1 MSVNPA
7 TTGEPDETAAPTGAH
22 DATAGASADTGT
34 DAPAGADVPAD
45 IVDASDD
52 SDNSETSGTSGGDTA
67 DGDADGEEAL
77 DADEPMIS
85 LRDVHKVYR
94 LRDGS
99 QVHALDGLS
108 LNIPAGSIHGIVG
121 TSGAGKSTLVR
132 CLTALERPT
141 YGEVSVAGQDLT
153 TLSANELRK
162 ARRAIG
168 MVFQHANLLD
178 QRTAAQNIAY
188 PLDLAGA
195 QKGQRHERVSRMLEL
210 VGLADR
216 GSSYPAQLSGGQK
229 QRVGIAR
236 ALADEPA
243 VLLCDEPTSALDP
256 ETTRSILDLIRD
268 VRDRLGVTV
277 VIITHEMSVVRRICD
292 SVSLLEAGRIVQSG
306 PIEDVVSDVDSRLSL
321 ELVPPPDVPKAALV
335 AGSTEDTDDQA
346 DGAGDADHAGS
357 TDSAVSAVIDV
368 ALTAHPG
375 EPAAAQVL
383 SLVAEQG
390 ADVAGGVFET
400 LGTAQVG
407 RLALTIP
414 ADRAQAA
421 VAALREAG
429 ITAEVR
435 S

>member
-1 MSVNPA
+1 MSVNSA
-7 TTGEPDETAAPTGAH
+7 TTGEPDEIAAPTGA
-22 DATAGASADTGT
+22 
-34 DAPAGADVPAD
+34 P
-45 IVDASDD
+45 
-52 SDNSETSGTSGGDTA
+52 
-67 DGDADGEEAL
+67 
-77 DADEPMIS
+77 DADESMIS

-141 YGEVSVAGQDLT
+141 YGEVRVAGQDLT

-321 ELVPPPDVPKAALV
+321 ELVPSPDVPKAALV
-335 AGSTEDTDDQA
+335 AGSTEDTEDTDDQA

-357 TDSAVSAVIDV
+357 TDSVGNADSAVSAIIDV

>member
-1 MSVNPA
+1 MSVNSA
-7 TTGEPDETAAPTGAH
+7 TTGEPDEIAAPTGA
-22 DATAGASADTGT
+22 
-34 DAPAGADVPAD
+34 P
-45 IVDASDD
+45 
-52 SDNSETSGTSGGDTA
+52 
-67 DGDADGEEAL
+67 
-77 DADEPMIS
+77 DADESMIS

-141 YGEVSVAGQDLT
+141 YGEVRVAGQDLT

-216 GSSYPAQLSGGQK
+216 GSSYPAQLSGGQQ

-335 AGSTEDTDDQA
+335 AGSTEDTEDTDDQA

-357 TDSAVSAVIDV
+357 TDSVGNADSAVSAIIDV

>member
-1 MSVNPA
+1 MTADPA
-7 TTGEPDETAAPTGAH
+7 PASDSAR
-22 DATAGASADTGT
+22 AGAPV
-34 DAPAGADVPAD
+34 DAPGADE
-45 IVDASDD
+45 S
-52 SDNSETSGTSGGDTA
+52 
-67 DGDADGEEAL
+67 
-77 DADEPMIS
+77 MIS
-85 LRDVHKVYR
+85 LRNVHKIYH

-99 QVHALDGLS
+99 DVRALDGLT
-108 LNIPAGSIHGIVG
+108 LEIPAGSIHGVVG

-141 YGEVSVAGQDLT
+141 DGEVRVAGQDVT
-153 TLSANELRK
+153 SLSASELRK

-168 MVFQHANLLD
+168 MVFQHANLLE

-195 QKGQRHERVSRMLEL
+195 QKGQRRGRVSRMLEL

-216 GSSYPAQLSGGQK
+216 GSSYPAQLSGGQQ

-256 ETTRSILDLIRD
+256 DTTRSILNLIRD

-335 AGSTEDTDDQA
+335 AGSTEDAEDTDDQA

-357 TDSAVSAVIDV
+357 TDSAESAVIDV

-414 ADRAQAA
+414 ADRAQTA

>member
-1 MSVNPA
+1 MSADP
-7 TTGEPDETAAPTGAH
+7 TAAGPA
-22 DATAGASADTGT
+22 APADVLG
-34 DAPAGADVPAD
+34 PAGAAVG
-45 IVDASDD
+45 VLNDA
-52 SDNSETSGTSGGDTA
+52 TG
-67 DGDADGEEAL
+67 
-77 DADEPMIS
+77 ADEPMIS

-99 QVHALDGLS
+99 QVHALDGLT
-108 LNIPAGSIHGIVG
+108 LDIPAGSIHGVVG

-141 YGEVSVAGQDLT
+141 GGEVRVAGQDLT
-153 TLSANELRK
+153 TLRAHELRR

-168 MVFQHANLLD
+168 MVFQHANLLE

-188 PLDLAGA
+188 PLALAGA
-195 QKGQRHERVSRMLEL
+195 RKGQRHDRVARMLTL
-210 VGLADR
+210 VGLDGR
-216 GSSYPAQLSGGQK
+216 GSSYPAQLSGGQQ

-306 PIEDVVSDVDSRLSL
+306 PIEDVVSDVGSRLSR
-321 ELVPPPDVPKAALV
+321 ELVPPPDVPGAV
-335 AGSTEDTDDQA
+335 RAGSAESA
-346 DGAGDADHAGS
+346 GGATG
-357 TDSAVSAVIDV
+357 AVNVVIDV

-383 SLVAEQG
+383 ALVAEQG

-414 ADRAQAA
+414 ADRARAA
-421 VAALREAG
+421 VEALHDAG

-435 S
+435 A

>member
-1 MSVNPA
+1 M
-7 TTGEPDETAAPTGAH
+7 
-22 DATAGASADTGT
+22 SADPAAADPVEAAGPV
-34 DAPAGADVPAD
+34 DAPNPVGAVPGSPDVP
-45 IVDASDD
+45 
-52 SDNSETSGTSGGDTA
+52 GTA
-67 DGDADGEEAL
+67 
-77 DADEPMIS
+77 EPMIC

-99 QVHALDGLS
+99 QVHALDGLT
-108 LNIPAGSIHGIVG
+108 LDIPAGSIHGVVG

-141 YGEVSVAGQDLT
+141 GGEVRVAGQDLT
-153 TLSANELRK
+153 TLGAHELRA

-168 MVFQHANLLD
+168 MVFQHANLLE

-188 PLDLAGA
+188 PLALAGVR
-195 QKGQRHERVSRMLEL
+195 KGQRHDRVARMLTL
-210 VGLADR
+210 VGLDGR
-216 GSSYPAQLSGGQK
+216 GSSYPAQLSGGQQ

-292 SVSLLEAGRIVQSG
+292 SVSLLEAGRIIQSG
-306 PIEDVVSDVDSRLSL
+306 PIEDVVSDVDSRLSR
-321 ELVPPPDVPKAALV
+321 ELVPPPDVPGALR
-335 AGSTEDTDDQA
+335 AGGA
-346 DGAGDADHAGS
+346 DGAGSADN
-357 TDSAVSAVIDV
+357 AVVDV

-383 SLVAEQG
+383 ALVAAQG

-400 LGTAQVG
+400 LGTAQIG

-414 ADRAQAA
+414 ADRAEAA
-421 VAALREAG
+421 VEALHDAG

-435 S
+435 A

>member
-1 MSVNPA
+1 MSVNSA
-7 TTGEPDETAAPTGAH
+7 TTGEPDEIAAPTGA
-22 DATAGASADTGT
+22 
-34 DAPAGADVPAD
+34 P
-45 IVDASDD
+45 
-52 SDNSETSGTSGGDTA
+52 
-67 DGDADGEEAL
+67 
-77 DADEPMIS
+77 DADESMIS

-141 YGEVSVAGQDLT
+141 YGEVRVAGQDLT

-335 AGSTEDTDDQA
+335 AGSTEDTDDAEDQA
-346 DGAGDADHAGS
+346 DGAGGADRAGS
-357 TDSAVSAVIDV
+357 TDSVGNADSAVSAIIDV

>member
-1 MSVNPA
+1 
-7 TTGEPDETAAPTGAH
+7 
-22 DATAGASADTGT
+22 
-34 DAPAGADVPAD
+34 
-45 IVDASDD
+45 
-52 SDNSETSGTSGGDTA
+52 
-67 DGDADGEEAL
+67 
-77 DADEPMIS
+77 MIS

-132 CLTALERPT
+132 CLTSLERPT
-141 YGEVSVAGQDLT
+141 YGEVRVAGQDLT

-335 AGSTEDTDDQA
+335 AGSTEGTDDAEDAEDQA

-357 TDSAVSAVIDV
+357 TDSAESAVIDV

-414 ADRAQAA
+414 ADRAQTA

>member
-7 TTGEPDETAAPTGAH
+7 TTGEPDETAAPTGA
-22 DATAGASADTGT
+22 
-34 DAPAGADVPAD
+34 P
-45 IVDASDD
+45 
-52 SDNSETSGTSGGDTA
+52 
-67 DGDADGEEAL
+67 
-77 DADEPMIS
+77 DADESMIS

-141 YGEVSVAGQDLT
+141 YGEVRVAGQDLT

-335 AGSTEDTDDQA
+335 AGSTEDAEDTDDQA

-357 TDSAVSAVIDV
+357 TDSVGNADSAVSAIIDV

-414 ADRAQAA
+414 ADRAQTA

>member
-1 MSVNPA
+1 MEERVTADPA
-7 TTGEPDETAAPTGAH
+7 PASDSAR
-22 DATAGASADTGT
+22 AGAPV
-34 DAPAGADVPAD
+34 DAPGADE
-45 IVDASDD
+45 S
-52 SDNSETSGTSGGDTA
+52 
-67 DGDADGEEAL
+67 
-77 DADEPMIS
+77 MIS
-85 LRDVHKVYR
+85 LRNVHKIYH

-99 QVHALDGLS
+99 DVRALDGLT
-108 LNIPAGSIHGIVG
+108 LEIPAGSIHGVVG

-141 YGEVSVAGQDLT
+141 DGEVRVAGQDVT
-153 TLSANELRK
+153 SLSASELRK

-168 MVFQHANLLD
+168 MVFQHANLLE

-195 QKGQRHERVSRMLEL
+195 QKGQRRGRVSRMLEL

-216 GSSYPAQLSGGQK
+216 GSSYPAQLSGGQQ

-306 PIEDVVSDVDSRLSL
+306 PIEDVVSDVDSRLSR
-321 ELVPPPDVPKAALV
+321 ELVPPPDVPAAV
-335 AGSTEDTDDQA
+335 RTAGGAHGHGSAHDSGPDGP
-346 DGAGDADHAGS
+346 DGAAD
-357 TDSAVSAVIDV
+357 AVIDV

-383 SLVAEQG
+383 ALVAEQG

-414 ADRAQAA
+414 ADRARAI
-421 VAALREAG
+421 VEALHDAG
-429 ITAEVR
+429 LIAEVR
-435 S
+435 P

>member
-1 MSVNPA
+1 
-7 TTGEPDETAAPTGAH
+7 
-22 DATAGASADTGT
+22 
-34 DAPAGADVPAD
+34 
-45 IVDASDD
+45 
-52 SDNSETSGTSGGDTA
+52 
-67 DGDADGEEAL
+67 
-77 DADEPMIS
+77 MIC

-99 QVHALDGLS
+99 QVHALDGLT
-108 LNIPAGSIHGIVG
+108 LDIPAGSIHGVVG

-141 YGEVSVAGQDLT
+141 GGEVRVAGQDLT
-153 TLSANELRK
+153 TLGAHELRA

-168 MVFQHANLLD
+168 MVFQHANLLE

-188 PLDLAGA
+188 PLALAGVR
-195 QKGQRHERVSRMLEL
+195 KGQRHDRVARMLTL
-210 VGLADR
+210 VGLDGR
-216 GSSYPAQLSGGQK
+216 GSSYPAQLSGGQQ

-292 SVSLLEAGRIVQSG
+292 SVSLLEAGRIIQSG
-306 PIEDVVSDVDSRLSL
+306 PIEDVVSDVDSRLSR
-321 ELVPPPDVPKAALV
+321 ELVPPPDVPGAQR
-335 AGSTEDTDDQA
+335 AG
-346 DGAGDADHAGS
+346 G
-357 TDSAVSAVIDV
+357 TDSAGSADNAVIDV

-383 SLVAEQG
+383 ALVAAQG

-400 LGTAQVG
+400 LGTAQIG

-414 ADRAQAA
+414 ADRAEAA
-421 VAALREAG
+421 VEALHDAG

-435 S
+435 A

>member
-7 TTGEPDETAAPTGAH
+7 TTGEPDETAAPTGA
-22 DATAGASADTGT
+22 
-34 DAPAGADVPAD
+34 P
-45 IVDASDD
+45 
-52 SDNSETSGTSGGDTA
+52 
-67 DGDADGEEAL
+67 
-77 DADEPMIS
+77 DADESMIS

-141 YGEVSVAGQDLT
+141 YGEVRVAGQDLT

-335 AGSTEDTDDQA
+335 AGSTEDTEDTDDQA

-357 TDSAVSAVIDV
+357 TDSAESAVIDV

-414 ADRAQAA
+414 ADRAQTA

>member
-22 DATAGASADTGT
+22 DAPAGASADTGS

-52 SDNSETSGTSGGDTA
+52 SDNSETSGGDAA
-67 DGDADGEEAL
+67 DGDADGEEAKEAP
-77 DADEPMIS
+77 DADESMIS

-141 YGEVSVAGQDLT
+141 YGEVRVAGQDLT

-346 DGAGDADHAGS
+346 DGAGGADRAGS
-357 TDSAVSAVIDV
+357 TDSAVIDV
-368 ALTAHPG
+368 AMTAHPG

>member
-1 MSVNPA
+1 MFSKKHVAERVTVPPA
-7 TTGEPDETAAPTGAH
+7 MDAAEAARIAFERDKGRSRH
-22 DATAGASADTGT
+22 HF
-34 DAPAGADVPAD
+34 V
-45 IVDASDD
+45 
-52 SDNSETSGTSGGDTA
+52 
-67 DGDADGEEAL
+67 DGEHPVVRIEHL
-77 DADEPMIS
+77 NKTFTDTPV
-85 LRDVHKVYR
+85 LRDVNLNVWNGEIVVV
-94 LRDGS
+94 LGPSGS
-99 QVHALDGLS
+99 
-108 LNIPAGSIHGIVG
+108 
-121 TSGAGKSTLVR
+121 GKSTMLR
-132 CLTALERPT
+132 CINLLETPTAGHILIDDEEIT
-141 YGEVSVAGQDLT
+141 GTSKANV
-153 TLSANELRK
+153 NELR
-162 ARRAIG
+162 RNLG
-168 MVFQHANLLD
+168 MVFQGFNLFPHLSALENVMIGQTKVLRRGKDEAREEALKQLD
-178 QRTAAQNIAY
+178 A
-188 PLDLAGA
+188 
-195 QKGQRHERVSRMLEL
+195 

-216 GSSYPAQLSGGQK
+216 ADYKPPQLSGGQQ

-306 PIEDVVSDVDSRLSL
+306 PIEDVVSDVGSRLSR
-321 ELVPPPDVPKAALV
+321 ELVPPPDVPGAV
-335 AGSTEDTDDQA
+335 RAG
-346 DGAGDADHAGS
+346 GAESAG
-357 TDSAVSAVIDV
+357 AVNVVIDV

-383 SLVAEQG
+383 ALVAEQG

-414 ADRAQAA
+414 ADRARAA
-421 VAALREAG
+421 VEALHDAG

-435 S
+435 A

>member
-1 MSVNPA
+1 MSVNSA
-7 TTGEPDETAAPTGAH
+7 TTGEPDEIAAPTGA
-22 DATAGASADTGT
+22 
-34 DAPAGADVPAD
+34 P
-45 IVDASDD
+45 
-52 SDNSETSGTSGGDTA
+52 
-67 DGDADGEEAL
+67 
-77 DADEPMIS
+77 DADESMIS

-141 YGEVSVAGQDLT
+141 YGEVRVAGQDLT

-335 AGSTEDTDDQA
+335 AGSTEDTEDTDDQA

-357 TDSAVSAVIDV
+357 TDSVGNADSAVSAIIDV

-414 ADRAQAA
+414 ADRAQTA

>member
-1 MSVNPA
+1 MSVNSA
-7 TTGEPDETAAPTGAH
+7 TTGEPDEIAAPTGA
-22 DATAGASADTGT
+22 
-34 DAPAGADVPAD
+34 P
-45 IVDASDD
+45 
-52 SDNSETSGTSGGDTA
+52 
-67 DGDADGEEAL
+67 
-77 DADEPMIS
+77 DADESMIS

-141 YGEVSVAGQDLT
+141 YGEVRVAGQDLT

-216 GSSYPAQLSGGQK
+216 GSSYPAQLSGGQQ

-335 AGSTEDTDDQA
+335 AGSTEDTDDAEDQA
-346 DGAGDADHAGS
+346 DGAGGADRAGS
-357 TDSAVSAVIDV
+357 TDSVGNADSAVSAIIDV

>member
-7 TTGEPDETAAPTGAH
+7 TTGEPDETAAPTGA
-22 DATAGASADTGT
+22 
-34 DAPAGADVPAD
+34 P
-45 IVDASDD
+45 
-52 SDNSETSGTSGGDTA
+52 
-67 DGDADGEEAL
+67 
-77 DADEPMIS
+77 DADESMIS

-141 YGEVSVAGQDLT
+141 YGEVRVAGQDLT

-256 ETTRSILDLIRD
+256 ETTRSILELIRD

-335 AGSTEDTDDQA
+335 AGSTEDAEDTDDQA

-357 TDSAVSAVIDV
+357 TDSAESAVIDV

-414 ADRAQAA
+414 ADRAQTA

>member
-1 MSVNPA
+1 MSVNSA
-7 TTGEPDETAAPTGAH
+7 TTGEPDEIAAPTGA
-22 DATAGASADTGT
+22 
-34 DAPAGADVPAD
+34 P
-45 IVDASDD
+45 
-52 SDNSETSGTSGGDTA
+52 
-67 DGDADGEEAL
+67 
-77 DADEPMIS
+77 DADESMIS

-141 YGEVSVAGQDLT
+141 YGEVRVAGQDLT

-321 ELVPPPDVPKAALV
+321 ELVPPPDVPKAAHV

-346 DGAGDADHAGS
+346 DGAGGADRAGS
-357 TDSAVSAVIDV
+357 TDSAVIDV
-368 ALTAHPG
+368 AMTAHPG

>member
-1 MSVNPA
+1 MSVNSA
-7 TTGEPDETAAPTGAH
+7 TTGEPDEIAAPTGA
-22 DATAGASADTGT
+22 
-34 DAPAGADVPAD
+34 P
-45 IVDASDD
+45 
-52 SDNSETSGTSGGDTA
+52 
-67 DGDADGEEAL
+67 
-77 DADEPMIS
+77 DADESMIS

-141 YGEVSVAGQDLT
+141 YGEVRVAGQDLT

-346 DGAGDADHAGS
+346 DGAGGADRAGS
-357 TDSAVSAVIDV
+357 TDSAVIDV
-368 ALTAHPG
+368 AMTAHPG

>member
-1 MSVNPA
+1 MSADP
-7 TTGEPDETAAPTGAH
+7 TAAGPAALA
-22 DATAGASADTGT
+22 DALG
-34 DAPAGADVPAD
+34 PAGAAVG
-45 IVDASDD
+45 VLNDA
-52 SDNSETSGTSGGDTA
+52 TG
-67 DGDADGEEAL
+67 
-77 DADEPMIS
+77 ADEPMIS

-99 QVHALDGLS
+99 QVHALDGLT
-108 LNIPAGSIHGIVG
+108 LDIPAGSIHGVVG

-141 YGEVSVAGQDLT
+141 GGEVRVAGQDLT
-153 TLSANELRK
+153 TLRAHELRR

-168 MVFQHANLLD
+168 MVFQHANLLE

-188 PLDLAGA
+188 PLALAGVR
-195 QKGQRHERVSRMLEL
+195 KGQRHDRVARMLTL
-210 VGLADR
+210 VGLDGR
-216 GSSYPAQLSGGQK
+216 GSSYPAQLSGGQQ

-335 AGSTEDTDDQA
+335 AGSTEDTEDTDDQA

-357 TDSAVSAVIDV
+357 TDSVGNADSAVSAIIDV

-383 SLVAEQG
+383 ALVAEQG

>member
-1 MSVNPA
+1 MSVNSA
-7 TTGEPDETAAPTGAH
+7 TTGEPDEIAAPTGA
-22 DATAGASADTGT
+22 
-34 DAPAGADVPAD
+34 P
-45 IVDASDD
+45 
-52 SDNSETSGTSGGDTA
+52 
-67 DGDADGEEAL
+67 
-77 DADEPMIS
+77 DADESMIS

-141 YGEVSVAGQDLT
+141 YGEVRVAGQDLT

-357 TDSAVSAVIDV
+357 TDSAESAVIDV

>member
-7 TTGEPDETAAPTGAH
+7 TTGEPDETAAPTGA
-22 DATAGASADTGT
+22 
-34 DAPAGADVPAD
+34 P
-45 IVDASDD
+45 
-52 SDNSETSGTSGGDTA
+52 
-67 DGDADGEEAL
+67 
-77 DADEPMIS
+77 DADESMIS

-141 YGEVSVAGQDLT
+141 YGEVRVAGQDLT

-335 AGSTEDTDDQA
+335 AGSTEDAEDTDDQA

-357 TDSAVSAVIDV
+357 TDSAESAVIDV

-383 SLVAEQG
+383 ALVAEQG

>member
-1 MSVNPA
+1 MSVNSA
-7 TTGEPDETAAPTGAH
+7 TTGEPDEIAAPTGA
-22 DATAGASADTGT
+22 
-34 DAPAGADVPAD
+34 P
-45 IVDASDD
+45 
-52 SDNSETSGTSGGDTA
+52 
-67 DGDADGEEAL
+67 
-77 DADEPMIS
+77 DADESMIS

-141 YGEVSVAGQDLT
+141 YGEVRVAGQDLT

-335 AGSTEDTDDQA
+335 AGSTEDAEDTDDQA

-357 TDSAVSAVIDV
+357 TDSVGNADSAVSAIIDV

>member
-1 MSVNPA
+1 MEERVTADPTPA
-7 TTGEPDETAAPTGAH
+7 SDSAR
-22 DATAGASADTGT
+22 AGVPV
-34 DAPAGADVPAD
+34 DAPGADE
-45 IVDASDD
+45 S
-52 SDNSETSGTSGGDTA
+52 
-67 DGDADGEEAL
+67 
-77 DADEPMIS
+77 MIS
-85 LRDVHKVYR
+85 LRNVHKIYH

-99 QVHALDGLS
+99 DVRALDGLT
-108 LNIPAGSIHGIVG
+108 LEIPAGSIHGVVG

-141 YGEVSVAGQDLT
+141 DGEVRVAGQDVT
-153 TLSANELRK
+153 SLSASELRK

-168 MVFQHANLLD
+168 MVFQHANLLE

-195 QKGQRHERVSRMLEL
+195 QKGQRRGRVSRMLEL

-216 GSSYPAQLSGGQK
+216 GSSYPAQLSGGQQ

-306 PIEDVVSDVDSRLSL
+306 PIEDVVSDVDSRLSR
-321 ELVPPPDVPKAALV
+321 ELVPPPDVPAAV
-335 AGSTEDTDDQA
+335 RTAGGAHGHSSGSDGP
-346 DGAGDADHAGS
+346 DGAAD
-357 TDSAVSAVIDV
+357 AVIDV

-383 SLVAEQG
+383 ALVAEQG

-414 ADRAQAA
+414 ADRARAT
-421 VAALREAG
+421 VEALHDAG
-429 ITAEVR
+429 LIAEVR
-435 S
+435 P